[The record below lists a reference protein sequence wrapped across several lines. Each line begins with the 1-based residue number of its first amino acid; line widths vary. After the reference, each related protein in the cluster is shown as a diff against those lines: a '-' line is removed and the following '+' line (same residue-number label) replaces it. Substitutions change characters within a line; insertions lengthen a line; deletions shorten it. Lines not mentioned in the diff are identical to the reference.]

1 MPNELPTGDTIAAI
15 ATPIG
20 QAGIGAI
27 YLGHI
32 SSEFTLADS
41 SQQQAGQLRDSGF
54 FLREDGS
61 AGTVQQI
68 DLVV

>member
-1 MPNELPTGDTIAAI
+1 MKIWQKGSDGTDRLIAL
-15 ATPIG
+15 G
-20 QAGIGAI
+20 RAGVGAI
-27 YLGHI
+27 YIGKAA
-32 SSEFTLADS
+32 SPFDMRDANNELAGRIKS
-41 SQQQAGQLRDSGF
+41 TGF